1 MSWFADRVQKTND
14 ILVLMGAYDALSAR
28 LIADA
33 DCEAVYCGGFSVT
46 ASQFALPDLGLL
58 GMTEMTEIYGRLAT
72 AVEGKPL
79 IVDGDAG
86 HGGLLNVERLVKTL
100 ARLGVDALH
109 LEDQVLPK
117 RCGHLSGKEIV
128 SRDDAVARIRTAVS
142 VSGDAGPAI
151 IARTDAIAVLGFE
164 EAIERGNAF
173 IDVGAACIFID
184 APTDQTQIE
193 DIPRLIRGPVLF
205 NAAPTGIGPFFT
217 TQQLQNFGYACVI
230 HPIELLLA
238 SVTAVRN
245 EMRALRGERGHCSAT
260 NFSQI
265 NEVLG
270 TEHFMKRELKLAN

>member
-1 MSWFADRVQKTND
+1 MSWFAERIQRTND
-14 ILVLMGAYDALSAR
+14 ILVLIGAYDALSAR
-28 LIADA
+28 LVADA

-58 GMTEMTEIYGRLAT
+58 GLSEMTEIYGRLER
-72 AVEGKPL
+72 AVDGKPL

-86 HGGLLNVERLVKTL
+86 YGGLLNVERLVETCG
-100 ARLGVDALH
+100 RLGVDALH

-117 RCGHLSGKEIV
+117 RCGHLNGKEVV
-128 SRDDAVARIRTAVS
+128 SRDEAVARVSTAVS
-142 VSGDAGPAI
+142 ASGSDGPAI

-173 IDVGAACIFID
+173 LDVGAACIFID
-184 APTDQTQIE
+184 APTVQNQIE

-205 NAAPTGIGPFFT
+205 NAAPTGIGPSVT
-217 TQQLQNFGYACVI
+217 TQELQNFGYACVI

-238 SVTAVRN
+238 SATAVRN
-245 EMRALRGERGHCSAT
+245 ELRALRGLQSHSSAT
-260 NFSQI
+260 DFSKI

-270 TEHFMKRELKLAN
+270 TKHFIERELKLAN